1 MSNVLKFK
9 NNLSYSVSYLFYIAV
24 QNSKNVAHDLIEV
37 NILERFIIKLKQSR
51 CLIKN

>member
-9 NNLSYSVSYLFYIAV
+9 NNLSYSVSYLFIAV
-24 QNSKNVAHDLIEV
+24 QNSKNVAHDVIEV
-37 NILERFIIKLKQSR
+37 NILERFIIKLKQSL